1 MLNVLLVITNQYL
14 QLFFMILTII
24 VVAVLA
30 YALLLIVRA
39 LRKYLRE
46 ER

>member
-1 MLNVLLVITNQYL
+1 MFNVLLVITNEYL

-24 VVAVLA
+24 VVAGLA

-39 LRKYLRE
+39 LKKYLRE